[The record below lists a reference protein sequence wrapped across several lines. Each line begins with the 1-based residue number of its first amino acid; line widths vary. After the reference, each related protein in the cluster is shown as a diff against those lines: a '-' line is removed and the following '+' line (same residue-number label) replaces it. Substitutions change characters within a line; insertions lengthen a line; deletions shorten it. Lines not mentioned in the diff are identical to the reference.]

1 MKEEKV
7 IISEMNNSEASD
19 NFSETIRVLKEIGKS
34 QGLQIIKFSTRDDL
48 EIDEIII
55 NILII
60 PKTNHRGVNLNV
72 SSKLKDQEFIARRIR
87 NCIFFWIPFCST
99 FSRKINQEYSIKIN
113 AGDYGKANVISM
125 DFGNYDYLIPD
136 EYAMNEYLNLR
147 KNQLKIKRK
156 KDFYDEWQEKENILF
171 WRGSTSGHNGNL
183 SSINELM
190 NLERIKQCLAFKK
203 FSFSDIKISKVVQID
218 FEANLAEE
226 TLKKLGVFANYVSKE
241 TFNKYKSFP
250 SLKGNSEAWGTL
262 SRHLGGSLVFRST
275 SISKL
280 LYYKYM
286 IPWTHFI
293 PIKKDFSDLVN
304 KYKWAE
310 SHREES
316 TLIAWKGYLLAYE
329 YIKRIPDLFMESISK
344 KIYSQ
349 NKKQQ
354 KLKYLLN

>member
-7 IISEMNNSEASD
+7 IISEMNNSEESD

-113 AGDYGKANVISM
+113 AGDYGKANIISM

-156 KDFYDEWQEKENILF
+156 KDFFY
-171 WRGSTSGHNGNL
+171 
-183 SSINELM
+183 
-190 NLERIKQCLAFKK
+190 FKCK
-203 FSFSDIKISKVVQID
+203 
-218 FEANLAEE
+218 
-226 TLKKLGVFANYVSKE
+226 
-241 TFNKYKSFP
+241 
-250 SLKGNSEAWGTL
+250 
-262 SRHLGGSLVFRST
+262 
-275 SISKL
+275 
-280 LYYKYM
+280 
-286 IPWTHFI
+286 
-293 PIKKDFSDLVN
+293 
-304 KYKWAE
+304 
-310 SHREES
+310 
-316 TLIAWKGYLLAYE
+316 
-329 YIKRIPDLFMESISK
+329 
-344 KIYSQ
+344 
-349 NKKQQ
+349 
-354 KLKYLLN
+354 